1 MKALLL
7 IVVLAL
13 ACCAQGL
20 RPDEDIPPEGD
31 REAVEPWRTME
42 VERWKT
48 K

>member
-1 MKALLL
+1 VKALLL

-31 REAVEPWRTME
+31 REDVEPWRME
-42 VERWKT
+42 EINERP
-48 K
+48 